1 MRPLRITLRT
11 IAVVQASFGV
21 LFLVAPTSAPT
32 LLALPVAEPGWVD
45 WLFAMMGVRFLG
57 YAVGMWA
64 AARDPQRHQLWIDTM
79 IGIQVLDWIATL
91 AVLATGALTLRNV
104 TSAAFFPPLFVA
116 ALLWWHPRRLAR
128 RAQTSPREAAVV

>member
-11 IAVVQASFGV
+11 IAVVQAGFGV
-21 LFLVAPTSAPT
+21 LFLVAPTTAPT

-45 WLFAMMGVRFLG
+45 WLFAMMGARFLG

-64 AARDPQRHQLWIDTM
+64 AARDPQRHLLWID
-79 IGIQVLDWIATL
+79 
-91 AVLATGALTLRNV
+91 TLRNV
-104 TSAAFFPPLFVA
+104 TSAAFLPPLFVA

-128 RAQTSPREAAVV
+128 RAQTSRREAVVV